1 MASTPLAS
9 PPSLVRAFRP
19 VDPLGEALH
28 GLRMRGTFYCLSRF
42 SEPWGLDLPPMPG
55 TLMFHILASGSC
67 RLEVEGAEPMALR
80 AGDVAMVPH
89 GRGHRLR
96 SAADAP
102 VAALFDLP
110 RQELGERYEV
120 LHHGGGGAET
130 AMVCGAVH
138 FEEPLAQRLIDQLP
152 PVMTIEAAD
161 PTNPWIHSTI
171 ALMVDEV
178 RAMRPGGDAVITRV
192 SDILVIQAIRS
203 WLGRSDLPRTAWLA
217 AMRDPLIGRSLTL
230 LHHDPFQPWSVATI
244 AQATGMSRSAFAARF
259 LNLMGEPPMHYL
271 RTWRMQVAV
280 QLLKQ
285 DSGSVA
291 DLAEKLGYN
300 SEAAF
305 NRAFKKTI
313 GLTPGAVRRGAAC

>member
-1 MASTPLAS
+1 
-9 PPSLVRAFRP
+9 
-19 VDPLGEALH
+19 
-28 GLRMRGTFYCLSRF
+28 
-42 SEPWGLDLPPMPG
+42 MPG

-120 LHHGGGGAET
+120 LHHGGRGGNRHGLRGRALRGAPGAEADRPAT
-130 AMVCGAVH
+130 
-138 FEEPLAQRLIDQLP
+138 

-161 PTNPWIHSTI
+161 PTNPWIHTTI

-203 WLGRSDLPRTAWLA
+203 WLERSDLPRTAWLA